1 MKKSRVVVPVVAI
14 AAAFTLGVCAQPA
27 IEMISA
33 ELRPDL
39 TIIIDGKNQTFQDAN
54 GKQVYP
60 VMYEGTTYLPLRAI
74 GGIMGKAVAWDGET
88 QTVTIGEQDA
98 YHSVVAMEDK
108 GDGFAGSK
116 VVAANEL
123 TFPYGDLKE
132 DKTFES
138 GIRLEGVNS
147 ATQTFSVKL
156 DGAYSKMS
164 VTFHNP
170 EVSEAEVAFEIRDK
184 DTGIVLASETLQP
197 GTFLELKDFDLNG
210 ATNIEF
216 AATGKAGGGET
227 VYFLEPAVK

>member
-1 MKKSRVVVPVVAI
+1 
-14 AAAFTLGVCAQPA
+14 
-27 IEMISA
+27 
-33 ELRPDL
+33 
-39 TIIIDGKNQTFQDAN
+39 
-54 GKQVYP
+54 
-60 VMYEGTTYLPLRAI
+60 MYEGTTYLPLRAI

-108 GDGFAGSK
+108 GDGYAGSK

-170 EVSEAEVAFEIRDK
+170 EASEAKVAFEIRDK
-184 DTGIVLASETLQP
+184 DTGIVLASEALQP
-197 GTFLELKDFDLNG
+197 GTFLELKDFDFKRRYEHRICCNRKGRGRRNG
-210 ATNIEF
+210 VFLGAGSKINQMRF
-216 AATGKAGGGET
+216 ALGFVKADRI
-227 VYFLEPAVK
+227 FLMGDLI